1 MEQKLHQVVRDQQ
14 DQAQPVE
21 AKGDRTER
29 NSRKAV
35 QQNIN
40 QEIYRLH
47 QLLTAHVSRTNST
60 RDVLKTNAD
69 KNYRFTH
76 FRT

>member
-21 AKGDRTER
+21 AKGDWTER

-35 QQNIN
+35 EQNIN
-40 QEIYRLH
+40 QEI
-47 QLLTAHVSRTNST
+47 
-60 RDVLKTNAD
+60 
-69 KNYRFTH
+69 
-76 FRT
+76 